1 MAKDSYQAFHRGK
14 AARHSRVEEI
24 GKDLTSPNDFL
35 DPRVAFIDQQ
45 LGVLRSALLSHDND
59 DPIHKIKVC
68 VHMETRDGLV
78 HLERERSF
86 S

>member
-1 MAKDSYQAFHRGK
+1 MAKDSYQAPHRAK
-14 AARHSRVEEI
+14 AARHTRREEI
-24 GKDLTSPNDFL
+24 GGPLNSPNDFL

-45 LGVLRSALLSHDND
+45 LGVLRNALLSHDSD

-86 S
+86 P